1 MKFIKTLL
9 ASVAFMVAASS
20 ANAAPVVKQDLGPI
34 SSLTWIDPVTVTG
47 AIDDIFTFS
56 LNVPAADFS
65 ANKLVLTLGQATIW
79 DFSNLTFSVY
89 QGTFGSDVVAGDLLH
104 SVNITSPASSVEF
117 SLNGLTAG
125 DFYIQVAGTT
135 SGLGGGTYTFAIA
148 PVPEPSSVAMLLV
161 GFAAL
166 GAVARRRSKS
176 L

>member
-9 ASVAFMVAASS
+9 ASIAFVAVASS
-20 ANAAPVVKQDLGPI
+20 ANAAPVVKDNLGLI
-34 SSLTWIDPVTVTG
+34 NDITWITPQTVAGTF
-47 AIDDIFTFS
+47 DDIFKFS

-89 QGTFGSDVVAGDLLH
+89 KGTFGSDVVAGDLLH

-117 SLNGLTAG
+117 SLNGLTVG

-135 SGLGGGTYTFAIA
+135 NGLGGGTYSFAIA